1 MFGKMQLGA
10 GNRLSVPT
18 VRMMLLPKWASKVEK
33 MGKNRQLGVVEKL
46 RKSDVKLKKMGLKL
60 RKCGGKFEKKMVG
73 KLRKSGGKIEKKWD
87 KTRAGNSRLSP
98 LCG

>member
-1 MFGKMQLGA
+1 MRKKVVGKL
-10 GNRLSVPT
+10 
-18 VRMMLLPKWASKVEK
+18 KK
-33 MGKNRQLGVVEKL
+33 VVEKL
-46 RKSDVKLKKMGLKL
+46 R
-60 RKCGGKFEKKMVG
+60 EKGVG